1 MGKKRGRGLRLDE
14 LRERKEVLINSDKR
28 EEKEKI
34 QTNGIGFSQD
44 CSEIQFPHLPTDSS
58 GLPIPR

>member
-1 MGKKRGRGLRLDE
+1 MGKKRERGLRLDE

-34 QTNGIGFSQD
+34 QTNGFGFAQG
-44 CSEIQFPHLPTDSS
+44 CSEIKFPHLLTDSS
-58 GLPIPR
+58 GLPIP